1 MKIGDI
7 AKRLDTTVRTLRFY
21 EEEGLIQP
29 RRSSGGTRLYDEA
42 DLARFEALLTLTRLD
57 IPLQSIRELTAIR
70 ANSRTGNEA
79 SHQVDEKL
87 QAMRDGLKAQLQA
100 MRKAEQD
107 IQRAQQLVSGC
118 FSCRKRPSRKNCD
131 PCEVSRD
138 VDTIKVLRVV
148 WEAAAR
154 D

>member
-7 AKRLDTTVRTLRFY
+7 AKRLNTTVRTLRFY
-21 EEEGLIQP
+21 EEEGLIHP

-42 DLARFEALLTLTRLD
+42 DLARFEALLTLTHLD

-79 SHQVDEKL
+79 SHQVNEKL

-107 IQRAQQLVSGC
+107 IQQAQQLVSGC
-118 FSCRKRPSRKNCD
+118 FSCRKRPIRKNCD

-138 VDTIKVLRVV
+138 VETIKVLRVV